1 MVKLRADNADYKE
14 KDMEHTGE
22 KKQEKRVAA
31 AGLALLALAG
41 AGQIGARNLEGFARW
56 YSIHIYSAIVAVVG
70 RICGLVPVSVVEFGL
85 YALAAVSLWYVFGKR
100 RRWISVAS
108 RTVFL
113 VGAAAFLYTF
123 NCGINYY
130 RPPFSSELDLDMR
143 ESSVEELKAL
153 CDYLIQKVN
162 ETVDD
167 SPYEAAW
174 AVWGRD
180 AMAALGQEDPGLS
193 GYYPRAKPVTVSWIL
208 SVQQLSGIYSPF
220 TVEGNY
226 NRAMTDYNIPHTICH
241 ELSHLRGFMRED
253 EANFIGYLACIGSDK
268 KAFQYSG
275 YLTGWVYAGNALAR
289 QDMDSYREFYG
300 KLHPKAAADLADNTR
315 FWNRYE
321 GKVAQVSNQVND
333 TYLKMNDQK
342 EGVKTYGRMVD
353 LMLAY
358 HREEEE

>member
-1 MVKLRADNADYKE
+1 
-14 KDMEHTGE
+14 MENTARNRQNKIIG
-22 KKQEKRVAA
+22 
-31 AGLALLALAG
+31 AGGATLLALAA
-41 AGQIGARNLEGFARW
+41 AGQLGARNIEGFARW
-56 YSIHIYSAIVAVVG
+56 YSVHIYSVIVAVVG

-85 YALAAVSLWYVFGKR
+85 YALGAASLWYVFGR
-100 RRWISVAS
+100 RRGWFCIAS
-108 RTVFL
+108 RAVFL

-153 CDYLIQKVN
+153 CRYLTEKVN

-167 SPYEAAW
+167 SLYEARW
-174 AVWGRD
+174 AVWGRE
-180 AMAALGQEDPGLS
+180 AMMALGEEYAGLS
-193 GYYPRAKPVTVSWIL
+193 GYYPRAKPVTISWIL

-226 NRAMTDYNIPHTICH
+226 NRAMTAYNIPHTICH

-253 EANFIGYLACIGSDK
+253 EANFIGYLACIGSDRRI
-268 KAFQYSG
+268 FQYSG

-289 QDMDSYREFYG
+289 QDIDSYREIYG
-300 KLHPKAAADLADNTR
+300 SLDPRAVEDLRDNSI

-333 TYLKMNDQK
+333 TYLKINDQK